1 MRKYLIFCLFTL
13 ISGII
18 LFTGINVHASLSL
31 VGKIIVVDIGH
42 GGKDPGTMVNDIYEK
57 DLNLQ
62 ISKKLQKEL
71 IKNGAT
77 VLMVREGD
85 YDLSKPNALWRKK
98 SDFDNRINLIN
109 NSQADMYIS
118 IHINYL
124 TNKNYK
130 GAQIFYDDVN
140 KNNEKIAKIMQ
151 KTLNNELQN
160 NRDYKKINNSVY
172 MYNKLEVQGVLIECG
187 FLSNAE
193 EKILLTK
200 PYYQQKIAKSIVQGV
215 LNYFNS

>member
-1 MRKYLIFCLFTL
+1 
-13 ISGII
+13 
-18 LFTGINVHASLSL
+18 
-31 VGKIIVVDIGH
+31 
-42 GGKDPGTMVNDIYEK
+42 MVNDIYEK

-200 PYYQQKIAKSIVQGV
+200 PYYQQKIAKSIVQGM